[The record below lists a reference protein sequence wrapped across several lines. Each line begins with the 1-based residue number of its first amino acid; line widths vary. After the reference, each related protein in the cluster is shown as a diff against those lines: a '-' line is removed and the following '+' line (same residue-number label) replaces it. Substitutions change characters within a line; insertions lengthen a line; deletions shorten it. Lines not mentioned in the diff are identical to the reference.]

1 MSSQPVSGVPDLS
14 VIIVSYNT
22 RDLLR
27 GCVESVYRETP
38 DLALEVIV
46 IDNASADG
54 SAEMIADAFAAVHL
68 IRSPENV
75 GFGRA
80 CNLAVA
86 ESHAPWIVLLNPDTE
101 VHDHA
106 LERLLAFSRS
116 HPEAGLCGGRTLR
129 PDGTVDPG
137 SCWGDITLWS
147 LVCFATGAS
156 TVLRHSTLFD
166 PESLGRWPRD
176 TVRTVDIV
184 TGCLL
189 MLPRTLWDQL
199 AGFDERFFMYA
210 EDADLA
216 LRTRALGYH
225 PTITPDATIT
235 HVLAASSGSGA
246 YSRVMV
252 LTGKTTLFAKHW
264 SPARARAGTALLE
277 AGVALRAAGAGALRR
292 TSSPW
297 PEVWA
302 RRSEWRR
309 GWTGTGVPTAPRPA
323 SQP

>member
-1 MSSQPVSGVPDLS
+1 MSSQSASGVPDLS

-27 GCVESVYRETP
+27 GCIESVFRETP
-38 DLALEVIV
+38 DLTLDVIV
-46 IDNASADG
+46 IDNASDDG
-54 SAEMIADAFAAVHL
+54 SAEMVADAFPDVRL
-68 IRSPENV
+68 ICSPENV

-86 ESHAPWIVLLNPDTE
+86 ESHAPWLVLLNPDTE
-101 VHDHA
+101 VHDRA
-106 LERLLAFSRS
+106 LERLLTFSRS
-116 HPEAGLCGGRTLR
+116 NPEAGLCGGRTLR
-129 PDGTVDPG
+129 PDGSVDPG
-137 SCWGDITLWS
+137 SCWGDTTLWS
-147 LVCFATGAS
+147 LACFATGAS
-156 TVLRHSTLFD
+156 TVLRRSTLFD

-189 MLPRTLWDQL
+189 MLPRSLWDQL

-216 LRTRALGYH
+216 MRARALGYR
-225 PTITPDATIT
+225 PAITPDATIT

-246 YSRVMV
+246 RSRAMV
-252 LTGKTTLFAKHW
+252 LTGRTTLLAKHW
-264 SPARARAGTALLE
+264 SPTRARAGTALLE
-277 AGVALRAAGAGALRR
+277 AGVALRAVGARALRR
-292 TSSPW
+292 PSSPW

-302 RRSEWRR
+302 RRTEWRR
-309 GWTGTGVPTAPRPA
+309 GWTGPVVPTAARP
-323 SQP
+323 SSEP